1 MRHQGDDMFS
11 GHYTAAIKE
20 ENDWY
25 ICNDKTVKKV
35 INPFI
40 DNGICSS
47 RLSPP
52 GTYLLFYKEKKEDEN
67 PLPEE

>member
-1 MRHQGDDMFS
+1 MRHYGNKFS

-25 ICNDKTVKKV
+25 ICDDKTVEKV
-35 INPFI
+35 SNPFL
-40 DNGICSS
+40 DSGICSR

-52 GTYLLFYKEKKEDEN
+52 GTYLLFYKGKKENEN
-67 PLPEE
+67 PLSEK